1 MRRNAAI
8 ALPVLCFSLAAGP
21 PSALRRVD
29 EAVKAYI
36 GLREGAAKGLPA
48 LPREADPEQITAHQK
63 ALAERLRAARQDAQP
78 GDVLVSEARP
88 LLRERL
94 DAVLSQ
100 RPAGKQKQIATGN
113 PAHEGVRVEVAVN
126 ARYPDQAP
134 RSSVPTAVLAVLPR
148 LPKELEYRFYGDH
161 LLLLD
166 TEANLIVDFMTQAA
180 DDPTKKGR
188 TP

>member
-1 MRRNAAI
+1 MRRYYAI

-21 PSALRRVD
+21 PSAVKQVD

-36 GLREGAAKGLPA
+36 DLRQEAAKGLPA
-48 LPREADPEQITAHQK
+48 LPKDAEPEQIAARQK
-63 ALAERLRAARQDAQP
+63 ALAERLRAARQGAQP
-78 GDVLVSEARP
+78 GDVLVSGARP
-88 LLRERL
+88 VLRERL

-100 RPAGKQKQIATGN
+100 RPAGKQKEIATGN
-113 PAHEGVRVEVAVN
+113 PAHEGVPVKVVVN

-166 TEANLIVDFMTQAA
+166 TEASLIVDFMTQAA